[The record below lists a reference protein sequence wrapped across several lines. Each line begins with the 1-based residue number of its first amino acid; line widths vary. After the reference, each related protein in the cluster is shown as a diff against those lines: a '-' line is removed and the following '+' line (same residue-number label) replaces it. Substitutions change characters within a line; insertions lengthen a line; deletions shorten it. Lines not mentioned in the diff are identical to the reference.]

1 MVSHVIPTLSSK
13 SVGEQVRIIGSMRT
27 YITNDNFI
35 NLFQSYD
42 YNSKK
47 NDPMLIS
54 QLSSFAGVPGLKEQI
69 TSWLRS

>member
-1 MVSHVIPTLSSK
+1 MVSHVIPTLRSK

-47 NDPMLIS
+47 NDPMLIA
-54 QLSSFAGVPGLKEQI
+54 QLSSFSGVPGLKEQI
-69 TSWLRS
+69 VSWLKS